1 MTTLRISAARHHDT
15 ATPHGIGTMNFQLY
29 QIAYD
34 ERSRDAVQAGGF
46 RMLDNM
52 AGERRDWYE
61 YWPIRQF
68 LAANTLEDDVWY
80 GFVSPRFGEKTGLD
94 VQAVQAIITGHCAA
108 GQPDIVLF
116 SPQPDMGAYFLNV
129 FEQGELFHPGFM
141 KVAQEVVEALGMQ
154 VPLANLVTD
163 SRQIVYSNYFVAR
176 KPFWEAWFKI
186 TEAIFAMAEDPGT
199 GLGRALSAATSYPG
213 QAQQKVFMIERV
225 ASLML
230 ATQAQWRCVAA
241 NTFRFAWSGFDAF
254 NRDREMACVSDAL
267 KMAFRES
274 HWPEYITA
282 FEKIRAG
289 IRPARNL

>member
-1 MTTLRISAARHHDT
+1 MK
-15 ATPHGIGTMNFQLY
+15 FQLY

-34 ERSRDAVQAGGF
+34 ERTRDAVSAGGF

-52 AGERRDWYE
+52 GGERPDWYE
-61 YWPIRQF
+61 YWPIRAF
-68 LAANTLEDDVWY
+68 LAENALQDDVWY

-94 VQAVQAIITGHCAA
+94 APAVESIIAGHCAT
-108 GQPDIVLF
+108 GNPDIVLF

-141 KVAQEVVEALGMQ
+141 KVAQGVVEALGMN
-154 VPLANLVTD
+154 VPLGNLVTD

-176 KPFWEAWFKI
+176 RPFWDAWFKI
-186 TEAIFAMAEDPGT
+186 TEAIFAMAEHADAGPGK
-199 GLGRALSAATSYPG
+199 ALREATSYPG

-230 ATQAQWRCVAA
+230 ATQPRWKCVAA
-241 NTFRFAWSGFDAF
+241 NTFRFAWSGFEAF

-267 KMAFRES
+267 KIAFRES
-274 HWPEYITA
+274 RWPEYITA

-289 IRPARNL
+289 IRPARDM